1 MSYFSTGVKIRIHLL
16 FLFFL
21 SLYYLVPYLI
31 LGQLTLDPNDILD
44 NEIVYNS
51 IIGKIL
57 RGDFD
62 SIDNDT
68 TAQVGIHL
76 NTDYSNDANAW
87 THVANAATGT
97 KNASRQTAA
106 CEIIIDVES
115 TANDKVKFASSSLAG
130 DILGNTAVNLTT
142 FTFIRLGAT

>member
-62 SIDNDT
+62 SID
-68 TAQVGIHL
+68 I
-76 NTDYSNDANAW
+76 
-87 THVANAATGT
+87 
-97 KNASRQTAA
+97 
-106 CEIIIDVES
+106 
-115 TANDKVKFASSSLAG
+115 FLAG
-130 DILGNTAVNLTT
+130 EIQWFYLRRILQPLT
-142 FTFIRLGAT
+142 LL